1 MDAGNKVY
9 LSVEIPISGDGFPN
23 PKELKA
29 RNAIIDEL
37 DKKRIGK
44 FIGSGGGM
52 GAMDF
57 SYVVEDEE
65 RARAEINAAVKKRM
79 PQTEFTIEAGSAD
92 DIDLDDVE
100 EGDEEHSLLRELDR
114 LSAEG
119 GEINWVRLTG
129 CLVVLAAV
137 IGGVVW
143 LIATVF

>member
-1 MDAGNKVY
+1 MDAGSKVY

-44 FIGSGGGM
+44 FIGAGGGM

-57 SYVVEDEE
+57 SYVVEDEA
-65 RARAEINAAVKKRM
+65 RARADITAAVKRRL
-79 PQTEFTIEAGSAD
+79 PDAEFTIEVSSAD
-92 DIDLDDVE
+92 DLDDVGD
-100 EGDEEHSLLRELDR
+100 GDEDEDG
-114 LSAEG
+114 EG
-119 GEINWVRLTG
+119 GEINWLRLSG
-129 CLVVLAAV
+129 CLVVLAAIV
-137 IGGVVW
+137 GGVVW